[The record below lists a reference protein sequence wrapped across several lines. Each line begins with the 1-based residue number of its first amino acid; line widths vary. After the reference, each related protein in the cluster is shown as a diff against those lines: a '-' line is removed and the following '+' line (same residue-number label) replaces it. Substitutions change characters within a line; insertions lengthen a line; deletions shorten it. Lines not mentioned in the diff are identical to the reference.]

1 MPFGLC
7 NAPGTFQSFINDT
20 VREYLDVF
28 CTAYLDDVLIYS
40 ENEEE
45 HSEQVLKVL
54 TRLKDKRLQVDI
66 DKCEFSVTEIKY
78 LGLIV
83 TTEGIKMDSEKI
95 EAILK

>member
-40 ENEEE
+40 GNEEE
-45 HSEQVLKVL
+45 HSGQVLKVL
-54 TRLKDKRLQVDI
+54 KRLQERGLQVDI

-83 TTEGIKMDSEKI
+83 TTDGIKMDPEKS
-95 EAILK
+95 KRF

>member
-7 NAPGTFQSFINDT
+7 NAPGTFQTFINDT

-54 TRLKDKRLQVDI
+54 TRLKDKGLQVDI
-66 DKCEFSVTEIKY
+66 DKCEFSVTEVKY

-83 TTEGIKMDSEKI
+83 TTDGIKMDS
-95 EAILK
+95 